1 MAYLEGDRTGS
12 TPQLADARLATEQEQ
27 EGPRLLAWLPLAI
40 AAALLL
46 TWEVAAGQGWV
57 SALFFPAPSRIA
69 HTAVQ
74 LGLQGSLLQN
84 TGITLLRIGL
94 GVLIGGG
101 LGALLGLVM
110 GMSRPLRRV
119 VEPFVSA
126 AHPIP
131 KVAIFPLI
139 LIMFGVGESSK
150 VAVVALAAFFPMLI
164 STMNGVSQ
172 IQSIYFEV
180 AQNYGAGRRQE
191 FTRVV
196 LPGSLP
202 AMLTGLLLALNIAL
216 LLCIAVEMISASQ
229 GLGAM
234 IWMSWQTLRTEELYV
249 ALLVIV
255 VLGISFNVLFHRL
268 LRHLVPWQPER

>member
-12 TPQLADARLATEQEQ
+12 PQQLADVRVVGEQEQ
-27 EGPRLLAWLPLAI
+27 EGSRLLAWLPLAI
-40 AAALLL
+40 TAALLL
-46 TWEVAAGQGWV
+46 VWETASHQGWL
-57 SALFFPAPSRIA
+57 SALFFPAPSIIA
-69 HTAVQ
+69 RTTVR
-74 LGLQGSLLQN
+74 LSLEGPLLQN
-84 TGITLLRIGL
+84 TGTTLLRIAL
-94 GVLIGGG
+94 GVFVGGG

-119 VEPFVSA
+119 AEPFVSA

-139 LIMFGVGESSK
+139 LIMFGIGESSK
-150 VAVVALAAFFPMLI
+150 VAIVALAAFFPMLI

-180 AQNYGAGRRQE
+180 AQNYGAGRLQE

-202 AMLTGLLLALNIAL
+202 SMLTGLLLALNIAL

-234 IWMSWQTLRTEELYV
+234 IWMSWQTLRTEELYA
-249 ALLVIV
+249 ALLFIH
-255 VLGISFNVLFHRL
+255 VL
-268 LRHLVPWQPER
+268 

>member
-12 TPQLADARLATEQEQ
+12 ASQLADARLAVEQEP
-27 EGPRLLAWLPLAI
+27 EGSRLLAWLPLAI
-40 AAALLL
+40 SVAILLV
-46 TWEVAAGQGWV
+46 WEFVARQGWV
-57 SALFFPAPSRIA
+57 PALFFPAPSTVAR
-69 HTAVQ
+69 TMVK
-74 LGLQGSLLQN
+74 LGLEGTLLQN
-84 TGITLLRIGL
+84 TGITLVRIAL
-94 GVLIGGG
+94 GVLVGGG

-119 VEPFVSA
+119 AEPFVSA

-131 KVAIFPLI
+131 KIAIFPLI
-139 LIMFGVGESSK
+139 LIVFGIGESSR
-150 VAVVALAAFFPMLI
+150 VAVVALAAFFPVLI

-180 AQNYGAGRRQE
+180 AQNYGAGRLQE

-202 AMLTGLLLALNIAL
+202 SMLTGLLLALNIAL
-216 LLCIAVEMISASQ
+216 LLCIAVEMISATR

-234 IWMSWQTLRTEELYV
+234 IWMSWQTLRTEELYA

-268 LRHLVPWQPER
+268 LQRLVPWQPER

>member
-12 TPQLADARLATEQEQ
+12 SPQLADARLAGEQEQ
-27 EGPRLLAWLPLAI
+27 EGLRLLAWLPLAI

-46 TWEVAAGQGWV
+46 AWEVAARAGWV
-57 SALFFPAPSRIA
+57 PALFFPAPSTIA
-69 HTAVQ
+69 RTTVK
-74 LGLQGSLLQN
+74 LGLQGTLLQN
-84 TGITLLRIGL
+84 TGITLLRITL
-94 GVLIGGG
+94 GVLIGGS

-180 AQNYGAGRRQE
+180 ARNYGAGRRQE

-202 AMLTGLLLALNIAL
+202 SMLTGLLLALNIAL

-234 IWMSWQTLRTEELYV
+234 IWMSWQTLRTEELYA

-268 LRHLVPWQPER
+268 LRRLVPWQPER